1 MAGQNKW
8 MPAEPTPPK
17 EPAPPANPVKQV
29 KLNLKKI
36 LIFFFHGTFNK
47 TVTVKNILS
56 IVLKTVIELTCF
68 DDAPIFSI
76 CSCKGGALRII
87 LSQTCQKIDRNNIS
101 LEITLKTN
109 HLELW
114 YKHSLIKISV

>member
-36 LIFFFHGTFNK
+36 LVIFFHGTFNK

-68 DDAPIFSI
+68 DD
-76 CSCKGGALRII
+76 ALRII